1 MRGHIHRSSSLNREI
16 REKDE
21 REKEREEY
29 ERDRLKRRSPSPR
42 HRRSPIE
49 RSPPR
54 GRSPRRGSFDQRRS
68 RSNVVVSDEDDD
80 NPKKVNFE
88 LCLNLILFKIY

>member
-1 MRGHIHRSSSLNREI
+1 MRGHIHRSSSLNRER
-16 REKDE
+16 REKEE
-21 REKEREEY
+21 REREEY
-29 ERDRLKRRSPSPR
+29 ERDQLKRRSPSPR
-42 HRRSPIE
+42 RRRSPIE

-88 LCLNLILFKIY
+88 LCLNLILFKFY